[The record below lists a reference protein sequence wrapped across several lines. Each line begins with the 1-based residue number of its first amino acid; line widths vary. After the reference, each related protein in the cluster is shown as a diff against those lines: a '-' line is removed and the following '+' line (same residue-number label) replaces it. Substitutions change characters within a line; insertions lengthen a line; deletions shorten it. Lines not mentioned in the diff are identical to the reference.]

1 MPCSGGLG
9 GCHGRESL
17 CFVVG
22 TQLHTWS
29 QSTSGD
35 VLPVM
40 GVVPGDKVL
49 G

>member
-1 MPCSGGLG
+1 MPCSDGLR
-9 GCHGRESL
+9 GCHGHGSL
-17 CFVVG
+17 CLLVG

-29 QSTSGD
+29 QSTGED